1 MCWNLIFFD
10 VISYHSL
17 VFPSCFSTPLNL
29 VMISLNK
36 NVPKVNPFTAKP
48 FSARFQTIL
57 QKRLLLPVWEYGEE
71 FVKLV
76 TKNQVLVLVGETGS
90 GKTTQVNLFLL
101 LKRLFVSNDAHE
113 FVLLIYPLK
122 YYKLLLLISFS

>member
-1 MCWNLIFFD
+1 M
-10 VISYHSL
+10 
-17 VFPSCFSTPLNL
+17 FPSFFSTPLNL

-90 GKTTQVNLFLL
+90 GKTTQVNL
-101 LKRLFVSNDAHE
+101 
-113 FVLLIYPLK
+113 
-122 YYKLLLLISFS
+122 LLLLRRLFISNNAHECILLLEVLQTFVADKFFLNLAISKCGDDQSWK